1 MRTTVLLDD
10 DTAAAIQ
17 KLRREQG
24 KGVSEAINEL
34 IRRGLRPQPA
44 DERFEQQTYRLGSM
58 IDVSNIAAAIE
69 TLEGP
74 TAR

>member
-34 IRRGLRPQPA
+34 IRRGLRPSPA
-44 DERFEQQTYRLGSM
+44 SEPFVQQTYKLGAM
-58 IDVSNIAAAIE
+58 IDVSNVADAIE

>member
-17 KLRREQG
+17 KLPREQD
-24 KGVSEAINEL
+24 KSVSEAINEL
-34 IRRGLRPQPA
+34 IQRGLRSSPA
-44 DERFEQQTYRLGSM
+44 GEPFVQRAHRLGAM
-58 IDVSNIAAAIE
+58 IDVSNIADAIE

-74 TAR
+74 RAR

>member
-17 KLRREQG
+17 KLRREEG

-34 IRRGLRPQPA
+34 IRRGLRPTPSS
-44 DERFEQQTYRLGSM
+44 ERFVQQSHVLGSM
-58 IDVSNIAAAIE
+58 IDVSNIADAIE

>member
-34 IRRGLRPQPA
+34 IRRGLRPPPVS
-44 DERFEQQTYRLGSM
+44 ERFVQRTHRLGAM
-58 IDVSNIAAAIE
+58 IDVSNVADAIE

-74 TAR
+74 AAR